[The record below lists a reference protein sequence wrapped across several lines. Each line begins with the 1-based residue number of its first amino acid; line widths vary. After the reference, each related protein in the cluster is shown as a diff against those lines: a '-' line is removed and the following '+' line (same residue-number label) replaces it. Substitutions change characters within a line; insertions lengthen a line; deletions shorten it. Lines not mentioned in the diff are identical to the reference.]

1 MTGCN
6 LRPGDLLGTG
16 TISAPEGQG
25 TSASMIELSW
35 GGTEAINVG
44 VVKDEE
50 GVSGEE
56 VTRKFLED
64 GRALPKFC
72 FQLNTCAASLCM
84 DWSHTTLCQRCS
96 TRVIQLA
103 YLIDTQLELV
113 SHLTPH
119 KVLKYQLPKSCREV
133 PACVILLSTSTMLQC
148 QLCKTLDYYGGA
160 LEEGDEVI
168 LRGAAVTKDGRAPLD
183 SIHIPKVR
191 THVNVL

>member
-96 TRVIQLA
+96 T
-103 YLIDTQLELV
+103 
-113 SHLTPH
+113 
-119 KVLKYQLPKSCREV
+119 
-133 PACVILLSTSTMLQC
+133 
-148 QLCKTLDYYGGA
+148 
-160 LEEGDEVI
+160 
-168 LRGAAVTKDGRAPLD
+168 
-183 SIHIPKVR
+183 
-191 THVNVL
+191 